1 MLMSRDQG
9 EEMFTWM
16 DKDGDQFVDLL
27 DWNQLISDH
36 RKFSDIF
43 VVPHPETGEPQKLL
57 PSFDAEEEAQMKRML
72 QRIDKLAK
80 HAMKR
85 NVRLMI
91 DAEQTYFQPAISR
104 MAVEMMRKF
113 NRDKVVIMNTYQCY
127 LKNTEEELLVDLALA
142 ERENFHFGCKLVR
155 GAYMDHE
162 RERSEQMGYL
172 DPVQPDYN
180 HTNLNYHSN
189 LKLLIK
195 SMRDT
200 NKTSVMVASHNEDSV
215 KYALE
220 LLDKY
225 NISPEASELYFGQL
239 LGMCDHV
246 TFPLGQAGHKVFK
259 YVPYGPVKEVLPY
272 LHRKIRPC
280 WVAGRNWKEK

>member
-1 MLMSRDQG
+1 
-9 EEMFTWM
+9 
-16 DKDGDQFVDLL
+16 
-27 DWNQLISDH
+27 
-36 RKFSDIF
+36 
-43 VVPHPETGEPQKLL
+43 
-57 PSFDAEEEAQMKRML
+57 
-72 QRIDKLAK
+72 
-80 HAMKR
+80 
-85 NVRLMI
+85 MI
-91 DAEQTYFQPAISR
+91 DAEQNYFQPAINR

-127 LKNTEEELLVDLALA
+127 LKNTEEELLVDLASA

-155 GAYMDHE
+155 GAYISHQ
-162 RERSEQMGYL
+162 RERCEHLCS
-172 DPVQPDYN
+172 
-180 HTNLNYHSN
+180 HINLNYYSN

-246 TFPLGQAGHKVFK
+246 TFPLDHKLFK